1 MTNTSELR
9 YDINTINIKTLGNVS
24 SNDNITIHSE
34 FIAPNLFEV
43 GCTLYYN
50 EFLLNK
56 FNSLDR
62 INKLENYKRDKLS
75 NSLKKK
81 YKDKKEIK
89 YDIYSWLEIISGSI
103 TEKKNKILTLYHNEE
118 LHNALSLVKDINNL
132 KYKVFYNDFDGNHNT
147 YFNKIIKEISST
159 DIIFGNSGVY
169 ISECLQIKYLL
180 TQFGV
185 MLNCLD
191 NNGIFIYRIGS
202 LYTKISI
209 KLLYLCNYLF
219 NKLRIIK
226 PVYNSVL
233 KINLYIICEGF
244 NKNKAKEIKNEF
256 LKIIKNINKKEEI
269 NDILTKIN
277 ISPDFINLL
286 NSINLNIQE
295 KQLIEL
301 NNNINNKNNIDILK
315 KIDENNNILLSKLKL

>member
-9 YDINTINIKTLGNVS
+9 YDINTINIKTLENVS
-24 SNDNITIHSE
+24 SSTIHSE
-34 FIAPNLFEV
+34 FISPNLFEV

-50 EFLLNK
+50 EFLLKK
-56 FNSLDR
+56 FNSLDK
-62 INKLENYKRDKLS
+62 INKLENYKKDRLS

-81 YKDKKEIK
+81 YKDKKEIQ
-89 YDIYSWLEIISGSI
+89 YDIYSWLEIILGNI
-103 TEKKNKILTLYHNEE
+103 TGKVKKILTLYHNEE

-132 KYKVFYNDFDGNHNT
+132 KFKVFYNNFDGNHNA

-180 TQFGV
+180 TQFSI
-185 MLNCLD
+185 MLHCLD
-191 NNGIFIYRIGS
+191 NNGIFIYRIGG

-226 PVYNSVL
+226 PVYNSIL
-233 KINLYIICEGF
+233 KINLYVICEGF
-244 NKNKAKEIKNEF
+244 NKNKAKDIKNEF
-256 LKIIKNINKKEEI
+256 LKIIKDIDTKEEI

-301 NNNINNKNNIDILK
+301 NNITDNENNIDILK
-315 KIDENNNILLSKLKL
+315 KLDENNNILLSKLKL